1 MKLLFDIGNTSV
13 HWAEHDGHTFRQ
25 RGRFAYKDA
34 DLLTR
39 LEQQLSTATEPEA
52 ILVASV
58 ASDDQNQSLN
68 DWLVQKWQVQP
79 WHAAVGKE
87 CAGLIN
93 SYTDCQQMGIDRWLA
108 MLAAWS
114 EYRSALCV
122 VDCGTALTIDC
133 IDANGQHA
141 GGYILPG
148 MVLMQTSLL
157 HNTDRIRAAVSESF
171 SIDRARNTQ
180 DAISG
185 GACLAMVAAI
195 ERAVADFQST
205 CSIAV
210 QGVITG
216 GNAEQLVNL
225 LNNSFAVHDT
235 LVLEGL
241 LKLNEETT

>member
-13 HWAEHDGHTFRQ
+13 HWAEHDGQSFRQ
-25 RGRFAYKDA
+25 RGTFTHKHA
-34 DLLTR
+34 DLLTM
-39 LEQQLSTATEPEA
+39 LEQQLSITTQPEA

-58 ASDDQNQSLN
+58 ASDEQNNSLN
-68 DWLVQKWQVQP
+68 NWLLKRFQVQP

-108 MLAAWS
+108 MLAAWT
-114 EYRSALCV
+114 EYKTALCV

-148 MVLMQTSLL
+148 MVLMQTGLL

-171 SIDRARNTQ
+171 SIERAMNTQ
-180 DAISG
+180 DAISR

-216 GNAEQLVNL
+216 GNAKQVVNP
-225 LNNSFAVHDT
+225 LNKSFVIHDT
-235 LVLEGL
+235 LVLDGL
-241 LKLNEETT
+241 LTLYEETT